1 MLPNGR
7 NGKGFGFASAISPKL
22 FDLAHPPQPFAFEN
36 RSSTRGEKKMIS
48 GIFIFNQKGEVL
60 ISRLY
65 RHDLK
70 RSIAD
75 VFRIHVLSSTDIRSP
90 ITTLGSTTFFHVK
103 RDNIYIVAVTKVNAN
118 AALVFEFLHRLVD
131 GIGRSYFGKMD
142 EEGVKNNFVLIYE
155 LLDEIL
161 DFGYPQNSDIDALKM
176 YITTESIKSERA
188 VVPIPYPF
196 YSLCALLLIY
206 VCREKIHRELQY
218 RRQAQCHT
226 AETTSSTV
234 AMKLSST

>member
-1 MLPNGR
+1 MA
-7 NGKGFGFASAISPKL
+7 GFATNSIPRRGSTTLSTATSNP
-22 FDLAHPPQPFAFEN
+22 
-36 RSSTRGEKKMIS
+36 SSVCAMIS

-90 ITTLGSTTFFHVK
+90 ITTFGSTTFFHVK
-103 RDNIYIVAVTKVNAN
+103 RENIYIVAVTKVNAN

-155 LLDEIL
+155 LLDGLYPSFCLRVLMVEIL

-188 VVPIPYPF
+188 VVSSPPF
-196 YSLCALLLIY
+196 AFN
-206 VCREKIHRELQY
+206 VDE
-218 RRQAQCHT
+218 
-226 AETTSSTV
+226 
-234 AMKLSST
+234 

>member
-1 MLPNGR
+1 
-7 NGKGFGFASAISPKL
+7 
-22 FDLAHPPQPFAFEN
+22 
-36 RSSTRGEKKMIS
+36 MIS

-75 VFRIHVLSSTDIRSP
+75 VFRIQVLSSTDIRSP

-103 RDNIYIVAVTKVNAN
+103 RENIYIVAVTKVNAN

-188 VVPIPYPF
+188 VVLSSYPF
-196 YSLCALLLIY
+196 RVCCADLLEGRFIEDY
-206 VCREKIHRELQY
+206 NTGY
-218 RRQAQCHT
+218 RRNVIPQKRHQVP
-226 AETTSSTV
+226 S
-234 AMKLSST
+234 KR

>member
-1 MLPNGR
+1 
-7 NGKGFGFASAISPKL
+7 
-22 FDLAHPPQPFAFEN
+22 
-36 RSSTRGEKKMIS
+36 MIS

-118 AALVFEFLHRLVD
+118 AALVFEFLDRLVD

-155 LLDEIL
+155 LLD
-161 DFGYPQNSDIDALKM
+161 GTCTSR
-176 YITTESIKSERA
+176 TTDDRDTRFRVSAKFRYRCVKNVHHHGINKVGACGGNFPA
-188 VVPIPYPF
+188 VGNN
-196 YSLCALLLIY
+196 
-206 VCREKIHRELQY
+206 
-218 RRQAQCHT
+218 
-226 AETTSSTV
+226 
-234 AMKLSST
+234 

>member
-1 MLPNGR
+1 
-7 NGKGFGFASAISPKL
+7 
-22 FDLAHPPQPFAFEN
+22 
-36 RSSTRGEKKMIS
+36 MIS

-103 RDNIYIVAVTKVNAN
+103 RENIYIVAVTKVNAN
-118 AALVFEFLHRLVD
+118 AALVFEFLGRFVD
-131 GIGRSYFGKMD
+131 SIGRSYFGKMD

-155 LLDEIL
+155 LLDGIL
-161 DFGYPQNSDIDALKM
+161 RIWCRIGDSSLICVFWGLMCWLMFVWEWWKVMSRSGLIFRDFGFWVSSELGYRCVENVHHHRINQVWTGSGTIR
-176 YITTESIKSERA
+176 SIGW
-188 VVPIPYPF
+188 
-196 YSLCALLLIY
+196 C
-206 VCREKIHRELQY
+206 
-218 RRQAQCHT
+218 
-226 AETTSSTV
+226 
-234 AMKLSST
+234 

>member
-1 MLPNGR
+1 MIHHTAPLGEASRFYSTTSAFKYLQSPQVVKKQIRNRESGASQLDFPNSPSP
-7 NGKGFGFASAISPKL
+7 NLTHLQFGGS
-22 FDLAHPPQPFAFEN
+22 
-36 RSSTRGEKKMIS
+36 SSTVEHPVFPFTNLLDKMIS

-155 LLDEIL
+155 LLD
-161 DFGYPQNSDIDALKM
+161 G
-176 YITTESIKSERA
+176 
-188 VVPIPYPF
+188 
-196 YSLCALLLIY
+196 
-206 VCREKIHRELQY
+206 
-218 RRQAQCHT
+218 
-226 AETTSSTV
+226 
-234 AMKLSST
+234 LS

>member
-1 MLPNGR
+1 
-7 NGKGFGFASAISPKL
+7 
-22 FDLAHPPQPFAFEN
+22 
-36 RSSTRGEKKMIS
+36 MIS

-70 RSIAD
+70 RSISD

-103 RDNIYIVAVTKVNAN
+103 RDNIYLVAVTKVNAN

-131 GIGRSYFGKMD
+131 EIGRAYFGKMD
-142 EEGVKNNFVLIYE
+142 EEGVKSNFVLIYE
-155 LLDEIL
+155 LLDGSLPPFRVGQRLIVEIL

-188 VVPIPYPF
+188 VV
-196 YSLCALLLIY
+196 
-206 VCREKIHRELQY
+206 
-218 RRQAQCHT
+218 
-226 AETTSSTV
+226 
-234 AMKLSST
+234 

>member
-1 MLPNGR
+1 MDGT
-7 NGKGFGFASAISPKL
+7 GKGLGSLGNFPKV
-22 FDLAHPPQPFAFEN
+22 DLAHPLQPFRLTPKN
-36 RSSTRGEKKMIS
+36 RSFHQGTKKSGKMIS

-188 VVPIPYPF
+188 VVLLPYRCVCV
-196 YSLCALLLIY
+196 LC
-206 VCREKIHRELQY
+206 
-218 RRQAQCHT
+218 
-226 AETTSSTV
+226 
-234 AMKLSST
+234 

>member
-1 MLPNGR
+1 
-7 NGKGFGFASAISPKL
+7 
-22 FDLAHPPQPFAFEN
+22 
-36 RSSTRGEKKMIS
+36 MIS

-103 RDNIYIVAVTKVNAN
+103 RENIYIVAVTKVNAN
-118 AALVFEFLHRLVD
+118 AALVFEFLSRLVD

-155 LLDEIL
+155 LLDGTSTKQGPSFLKEWVRSLLIIFLEIL

-188 VVPIPYPF
+188 VVQNPAL
-196 YSLCALLLIY
+196 YSSKNSPDLG
-206 VCREKIHRELQY
+206 VFVE
-218 RRQAQCHT
+218 RRFIKNYN
-226 AETTSSTV
+226 SSYWCNV
-234 AMKLSST
+234 IS